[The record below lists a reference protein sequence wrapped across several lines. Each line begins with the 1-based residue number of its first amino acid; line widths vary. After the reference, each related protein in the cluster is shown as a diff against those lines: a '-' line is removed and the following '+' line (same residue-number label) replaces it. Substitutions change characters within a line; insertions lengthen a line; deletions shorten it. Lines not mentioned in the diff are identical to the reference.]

1 MSVIGHTGHTLTLLF
16 SLPDKSCGASEISI
30 LIVLLG
36 VVFYPL
42 TGIRDASVSSRRHFA
57 HVCAC
62 WASEWVVWDVTPR
75 WHAYC
80 FLCHFLL
87 SGMCCMCFPPRLF
100 CILKVRVHSVYMYPA
115 LWMHAHLFSTNNKSN
130 VNMWPQQWPIIKRKK
145 KCAHALINP

>member
-1 MSVIGHTGHTLTLLF
+1 MSAIGHTGHTLTLLF

-62 WASEWVVWDVTPR
+62 WASEWVVWDGYTEVT
-75 WHAYC
+75 C
-80 FLCHFLL
+80 VLFLVSL
-87 SGMCCMCFPPRLF
+87 SPLRDVLHVFPPRLF

-115 LWMHAHLFSTNNKSN
+115 L
-130 VNMWPQQWPIIKRKK
+130 
-145 KCAHALINP
+145 